1 MNKLDFELLRNDNDN
16 ENGHDDY
23 WFKVK
28 GDSLEELD
36 KDYMETGMVGV
47 SEIVYSKDED
57 VVGIKRLF
65 HFSWDVILVNN
76 KELKGILKELS

>member
-1 MNKLDFELLRNDNDN
+1 MNKLDFELLRNDN
-16 ENGHDDY
+16 ENGHDDH

-76 KELKGILKELS
+76 EELKGILKELS